1 MALEMLTE
9 RGGGAGD
16 QGLVEAVRFEKAVT
30 GTWGCQLQSA
40 EHGWVEAGCFGCIQQ
55 VPWR

>member
-1 MALEMLTE
+1 MLME